1 MGILTPLAVRIGSIS
16 WIPRLLPQ
24 IVTVDRTIQRLSG
37 HRLTLLDIAGLPNV
51 TLVVKGRKSGIE
63 RETQLLAAPTEDGW
77 LVAGSYFGSAAMP
90 QWVGNV
96 RAADEATVR
105 HHGTDTLCGA
115 VELTGAARSAAW
127 DRLLE
132 VWPNFDL
139 YERRTDRT
147 IPVFALQ
154 PRGRT

>member
-1 MGILTPLAVRIGSIS
+1 MGLLTPLAVRIGSIS
-16 WIPRLLPQ
+16 WMPRLLPQ

-51 TLVVKGRKSGIE
+51 TLVVKGSKSGIE
-63 RETQLLAAPTEDGW
+63 RVTQLLAAPTEDGW

-96 RAADEATVR
+96 RAADEVTVR

-115 VELTGAARSAAW
+115 VELAGAERSAAW
-127 DRLLE
+127 NRLRE

-147 IPVFALQ
+147 IPVFELQ

>member
-90 QWVGNV
+90 QWVGKV

>member
-16 WIPRLLPQ
+16 WMPRLLPQ

-37 HRLTLLDIAGLPNV
+37 HRLTLLDIASLPNV